1 MAHHST
7 YLNVKHKV
15 IPLDDLHLNAD
26 IRERINQLLEEFT
39 YINALNNLDIPVDN
53 KILLYGHTGCGK
65 TATAY
70 AIGQALNKKIIAI
83 NLSGFV
89 SSKLGETA
97 KNLSELFKKAQN
109 DRAILFIDEFDFIGK
124 LRDYDEKDSG
134 EMKRLV
140 NTLLQLIDNLQDDT
154 LLICATN
161 HLDIIDTA
169 LLRRFQIRLK
179 YTLPTEEDLD
189 VYYDDLLKGF
199 PNHLNTVKRSYG
211 ISYAEAKDKV
221 HQQIKANVIQFEK
234 QKKHL
239 LFSYDLLNSEEIQRQ
254 LYGRELQGKAD
265 TLSGYTLKNSSIL
278 NGAVMNKET
287 SPAYSGCAIKSK
299 DPNDKIKGKVFEIT
313 GEELVKTDR
322 HLVEHYDK
330 IRATT
335 DTGAEVWL
343 YIVNNTI

>member
-7 YLNVKHKV
+7 YLNPKHKV
-15 IPLDDLHLNAD
+15 IPLDQLHLNED
-26 IRERINQLLEEFT
+26 IRVRINQLLEEFT
-39 YINALNNLDIPVDN
+39 YINALNNLNIPVDN

-70 AIGQALNKKIIAI
+70 AIGHALNKKVIAI

-97 KNLSELFKKAQN
+97 KNLSELFKKASN
-109 DRAILFIDEFDFIGK
+109 DDAILFIDEFDFIGK

-140 NTLLQLIDNLQDDT
+140 NTLLQLIDNLPDNA

-179 YTLPTEEDLD
+179 YTLPTEEDLNT
-189 VYYDDLLKGF
+189 YYDSILAGF
-199 PNHLNTVKRSYG
+199 PKNLNTIKRSYG
-211 ISYAEAKDKV
+211 ISYAEAKDSI

-239 LFSYDLLNSEEIQRQ
+239 WFSYDISESENLQ
-254 LYGRELQGKAD
+254 LQHYGRKFHGTED
-265 TLSGYTLKNSSIL
+265 TLSGYTLKDTNL
-278 NGAVMNKET
+278 NGVSMSENNRTKT
-287 SPAYSGCAIKSK
+287 PQIAIKSK
-299 DPNDKIKGKVFEIT
+299 EMNDELKGIVFEIT
-313 GEELVKTDR
+313 GEELVLTDQLAVPNSKR
-322 HLVEHYDK
+322 VLV
-330 IRATT
+330 TT
-335 DTGAEVWL
+335 NSGAEVWV
-343 YIVNNTI
+343 YIEKNEF